1 MSMQDPIADMLT
13 RIRNGQAANK
23 AAVTMPS
30 SKLKVAIANVLK
42 EEGFIE
48 DFKVEGDTKPEL
60 ELTLKYF
67 QGKAVVESIQR
78 VSRPGLRIYKRKD
91 ELPKVMAGLGIA
103 VVSTSKGVMT
113 DRAARQAGLGG
124 EIICYAAQS
133 EEKMSRVA
141 KAPVVVP
148 AGVDVKI
155 NGQVITI
162 KGKNGE
168 LTRTLNDAVEVKHA
182 DNTLTFG
189 PRDGY
194 ADGWAQAGT
203 ARALLNSM
211 VIGVT
216 EGFTKKLQL
225 VGVGYRAA
233 VKGNVIN
240 LSLGFSH
247 PVDHQLP
254 AGITAECPTQTEIV
268 LKGADKQV
276 IGQVAADLRA
286 YRRPEPYKG
295 KGVRYADEVVRTK
308 EAKKK

>member
-1 MSMQDPIADMLT
+1 
-13 RIRNGQAANK
+13 
-23 AAVTMPS
+23 
-30 SKLKVAIANVLK
+30 
-42 EEGFIE
+42 
-48 DFKVEGDTKPEL
+48 
-60 ELTLKYF
+60 
-67 QGKAVVESIQR
+67 
-78 VSRPGLRIYKRKD
+78 
-91 ELPKVMAGLGIA
+91 
-103 VVSTSKGVMT
+103 
-113 DRAARQAGLGG
+113 
-124 EIICYAAQS
+124 
-133 EEKMSRVA
+133 MSRVA

-308 EAKKK
+308 EAMDKKSARIRRATRARRKLQELGATRLVVHRTPRHIYAQVIAPNGSEVLVAASTVEKAIAEQLKYTGNKDAAAAVGKAVAERALEKGIKDVSFDRSGFQYHGRVQALADAAREAGLQF

>member
-1 MSMQDPIADMLT
+1 
-13 RIRNGQAANK
+13 
-23 AAVTMPS
+23 
-30 SKLKVAIANVLK
+30 
-42 EEGFIE
+42 
-48 DFKVEGDTKPEL
+48 
-60 ELTLKYF
+60 
-67 QGKAVVESIQR
+67 
-78 VSRPGLRIYKRKD
+78 
-91 ELPKVMAGLGIA
+91 
-103 VVSTSKGVMT
+103 
-113 DRAARQAGLGG
+113 
-124 EIICYAAQS
+124 
-133 EEKMSRVA
+133 MSRVA

-276 IGQVAADLRA
+276 MARLQRICAPTVVLSLIKARVFVTPTKSCVPKRLRRSKVTLWIRNLLVSVVRPAHAAAQELGATRLVVHRTPRHIYAQVIAPNGSEVLVAASTVEKAIAEQLKYTGNKDAAAAVGKAVAERA
-286 YRRPEPYKG
+286 LEKG
-295 KGVRYADEVVRTK
+295 IKDVSFDRSGFQYHGRVQALADAAR
-308 EAKKK
+308 EAGLQF

>member
-1 MSMQDPIADMLT
+1 
-13 RIRNGQAANK
+13 
-23 AAVTMPS
+23 
-30 SKLKVAIANVLK
+30 
-42 EEGFIE
+42 
-48 DFKVEGDTKPEL
+48 
-60 ELTLKYF
+60 
-67 QGKAVVESIQR
+67 
-78 VSRPGLRIYKRKD
+78 
-91 ELPKVMAGLGIA
+91 
-103 VVSTSKGVMT
+103 
-113 DRAARQAGLGG
+113 
-124 EIICYAAQS
+124 
-133 EEKMSRVA
+133 MSRVA

-148 AGVDVKI
+148 AGVDVKV

-182 DNTLTFG
+182 DNALTFG

-194 ADGWAQAGT
+194 VDGWAQAGT

-233 VKGNVIN
+233 VKGDVVN
-240 LSLGFSH
+240 LALGFSH
-247 PVDHQLP
+247 PVEHKLP

-295 KGVRYADEVVRTK
+295 KGVRDRKSVV
-308 EAKKK
+308 